1 MNSLHKL
8 SFSCDA
14 ILDRSLSELEYQLY
28 IPEKNKFFIFLSTRN
43 PLIFKLVNVKRNI
56 RKNICTL
63 GLLNLFVDLMY
74 LL

>member
-1 MNSLHKL
+1 MNSLHNL

-14 ILDRSLSELEYQLY
+14 ILDRSLSELEYELY
-28 IPEKNKFFIFLSTRN
+28 IPGKNKFFFIFLSTRN
-43 PLIFKLVNVKRNI
+43 PLIFKVVNVK
-56 RKNICTL
+56 KKYICTL